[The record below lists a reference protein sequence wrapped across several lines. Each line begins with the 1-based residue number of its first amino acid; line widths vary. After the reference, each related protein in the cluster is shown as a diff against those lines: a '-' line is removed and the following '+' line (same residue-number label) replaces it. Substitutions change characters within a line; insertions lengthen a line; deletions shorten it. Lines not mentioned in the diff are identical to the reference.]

1 MSDKPRNQLPY
12 AKAKSHFVMQTEIG
26 EELLKACYE
35 VPHELPPEMLA
46 LLMQIYAIK
55 STP

>member
-1 MSDKPRNQLPY
+1 MSDHPRDLLPY

-26 EELLKACYE
+26 EVLLKACYE
-35 VPHELPPEMLA
+35 VPRELPPEMAA